1 MIGPLLVVGVVVQAI
16 AWRLVALRRAPFWPT
31 VGGTWAVVGTA
42 ALAIG
47 DPRCCDGGR
56 LFEALAVGIASGVV
70 LYAATRVVVTF
81 ASRWPVVDDQVE
93 GTYGRSAEAAP
104 VVVWLVGLAVVVP
117 GEELFWRGVA
127 TPWLVDAT
135 ATVPGALLAWLIATG
150 AAALWGSLPF
160 LAAGAV
166 GGGVWTALA
175 IWSGGVAAPLASHVV
190 WTACMI
196 AWRPPTARAKVT
208 A

>member
-31 VGGTWAVVGTA
+31 VGATWATLGTA
-42 ALAIG
+42 ALVVG
-47 DPRCCDGGR
+47 DPRCCGDRR
-56 LFEALAVGIASGVV
+56 LIEALVVGIASGVA
-70 LYAATRVVVTF
+70 LYVATRVVVSF
-81 ASRWPVVDDQVE
+81 ASRLPAIARQVDE
-93 GTYGRSAEAAP
+93 TYGRSAEATP
-104 VVVWLVGLAVVVP
+104 VVAWLVSLAVVVP

-135 ATVPGALLAWLIATG
+135 ATVPGAILAWLV
-150 AAALWGSLPF
+150 AAGVAASWGSLPF
-160 LAAGAV
+160 LAAGVV
-166 GGGVWTALA
+166 GGALWTAIA

-196 AWRPPTARAKVT
+196 AWRPPIRAKV
-208 A
+208 AA